1 MSAFPDMF
9 PDGLLF
15 TLIQWLQALSAIIW
29 TPESRTFWAYWLSAA
44 VIVVIWAT
52 ASWPSRKQHLKP
64 WLTLSYW
71 WNTSTRQ
78 DYLLILLNSLIFI
91 GSAGFWLVVSIS
103 MANWAFIALSSL
115 SPAAELATSTSLTLL
130 VSYSIVLFLA
140 EDLSRY
146 GLHKLLHSRWLWRIH
161 AVHHSASIL
170 TPFSLFR
177 VHPLEK
183 LLYQLRSSCVHGLM
197 IGIFF
202 YGFGVQQQA
211 WQLFGISG
219 FVLLFNIFGAN
230 LRHSMVP
237 ISFGKLE
244 HFLISPVQHQLH
256 HSPGYSRQNLGSVLA
271 IWDKLFG
278 TWTQANN
285 EQTVSLPKVDKP
297 LLHQLLLKR

>member
-1 MSAFPDMF
+1 MPAFSDLFPDS
-9 PDGLLF
+9 LQF
-15 TLIQWLQALSAIIW
+15 TLIQWWQALLAIVQA
-29 TPESRTFWAYWLSAA
+29 PESRTFWGYWLSAA
-44 VIVVIWAT
+44 LIVLLWAT
-52 ASWPSRKQHLKP
+52 ASWSSRKQHLKP

-78 DYLLILLNSLIFI
+78 DYLLILLNSLLFL
-91 GSAGFWLVVSIS
+91 GSAGFWLVVSINV
-103 MANWAFIALSSL
+103 ANWTFVTLRSI
-115 SPAAELATSTSLTLL
+115 SPASELASGTSLTLL

-161 AVHHSASIL
+161 AVHHSASVL
-170 TPFSLFR
+170 TPLSLLR

-183 LLYQLRSSCVHGLM
+183 LLYQLRSSSVHGLM
-197 IGIFF
+197 IGLFF

-219 FVLLFNIFGAN
+219 FVLLFNTLGAN

-237 ISFGKLE
+237 ISFGRLE
-244 HFLISPVQHQLH
+244 HILISPVQHQLH
-256 HSPGYSRQNLGSVLA
+256 HSPGHSRQNLGSVLA
-271 IWDKLFG
+271 IWDKAFG
-278 TWTQANN
+278 TWKQPDD
-285 EQTVSLPKVDKP
+285 EQTVTLPKVSKP